1 MRLLMV
7 YFLITF
13 FSANCHAEEHK
24 LHSDI
29 HIFQGE
35 KFEIELK
42 VNCPKSELTCNDV
55 GYNAINKNTGKKIQL
70 KGQLLSNPTGDRQ
83 WYEFKNGKYLY
94 ELTADYTPST
104 TPQER
109 WVLNVIHDG
118 KYIASDEGN
127 MY

>member
-7 YFLITF
+7 CFLITF

-55 GYNAINKNTGKKIQL
+55 GYNAINKKQVKKFSS
-70 KGQLLSNPTGDRQ
+70 KVNSCPTR
-83 WYEFKNGKYLY
+83 
-94 ELTADYTPST
+94 
-104 TPQER
+104 R
-109 WVLNVIHDG
+109 V
-118 KYIASDEGN
+118 IASGMSSKMGSTYTN
-127 MY
+127 